1 MDETERIATS
11 PSSKGKETSEFL
23 MRIVR
28 TLSHSAD
35 FEQREKEKAR
45 IDKAYKQSDKKLGEL
60 VTAHYEDLTKVTQ
73 DFSRMSKCINDSR
86 ERITKIREDLSS
98 CKTLLHCKRDELR
111 RLWIE
116 GVEHK
121 AMVALL
127 DQVEL
132 IKEVPVKLD
141 NFIISKHYLHAT
153 DLLVNAV
160 AKLEKP
166 LAGIDALRDLKAEL
180 IARNEQLHETLIE
193 ELNKQIYAAVPDQ
206 SVSLKRSS
214 SYRRGSN
221 LTKQLSD
228 PECKQTKPTELLKP
242 PEMMDLN
249 KEIKEDLNGNPEEN
263 PAHFIAVLVEALF
276 VLRKIPD
283 SAEGI
288 KSKIEP
294 ELSAIVARTSQQVVD
309 SYAQQGES
317 LSSQNQP
324 RFLLEL
330 LENVFHQF
338 RNVARMHKIVLR
350 NLQRIIVSGVP
361 VRNELLYDMNDVWS
375 KIQAVLELVLREYLD
390 VQTSSRQRAPTSFD
404 EPSTDINS
412 YFSKKK
418 PTKSKKHH
426 GKSDKI
432 SLFRFDASI
441 HAMSTNS
448 YVDDNMTFDTG
459 NLFHVN
465 LLSEVGL
472 GKHQMVCKPSVNN
485 ITAIFMPLE
494 AFIKEVEDAVA
505 CQDGT
510 SSLQS
515 FVTEFIQNIFLGQVH
530 ATVSSSIAAATK
542 GKQLCSYIEL
552 SILTYHT

>member
-11 PSSKGKETSEFL
+11 PSSKGRETSEFL

-283 SAEGI
+283 SAERNKKMKDPLGI

-375 KIQAVLELVLREYLD
+375 KIQAVV
-390 VQTSSRQRAPTSFD
+390 SI
-404 EPSTDINS
+404 DIEID
-412 YFSKKK
+412 Y
-418 PTKSKKHH
+418 
-426 GKSDKI
+426 G
-432 SLFRFDASI
+432 
-441 HAMSTNS
+441 
-448 YVDDNMTFDTG
+448 
-459 NLFHVN
+459 
-465 LLSEVGL
+465 
-472 GKHQMVCKPSVNN
+472 
-485 ITAIFMPLE
+485 
-494 AFIKEVEDAVA
+494 
-505 CQDGT
+505 
-510 SSLQS
+510 
-515 FVTEFIQNIFLGQVH
+515 
-530 ATVSSSIAAATK
+530 
-542 GKQLCSYIEL
+542 
-552 SILTYHT
+552 